1 MKYIKTKKILNQAV
15 ADLSALSAMIHQTHW
30 YMRGSN
36 FIKLHPQMDDYMEQV
51 NAQLDVVS
59 ERLITLDGSPYST
72 LREWADN
79 AKIKQEPGIWGVS
92 TEKRFEELILA
103 LRYMIKLYK
112 EGLDTT
118 DAEGDDVTNGIFCDF
133 KGEFEKLIWML
144 RAELN
149 LAPEID
155 I

>member
-1 MKYIKTKKILNQAV
+1 MKYVKTKKILNQAV
-15 ADLSALSAMIHQTHW
+15 ADLSALSAMIHQIHW
-30 YMRGSN
+30 YMRGPN
-36 FIKLHPQMDDYMEQV
+36 FIKLHPQMDNYMEQAD
-51 NAQLDVVS
+51 AQLDVIS

-79 AKIKQEPGIWGVS
+79 AKIKQEPGIFGVS
-92 TEKRFEELILA
+92 TEKRFKELIIA
-103 LRYMIKLYK
+103 LRYMSKLYQ
-112 EGLDTT
+112 EGLAVTEE
-118 DAEGDDVTNGIFCDF
+118 EGDSITNGIFCNF